1 MWVGWVTHY
10 YCVTLTRK
18 LHCRIAFCQSFD
30 IGCLIVEDTEHDIH
44 LEAFTQ
50 ATTML
55 LEFVQQRLKKTHG
68 NIKFTPKW
76 RCLKYCKKIF
86 FLSRCVYRSYPRS
99 GLYVSLDLKWSSA
112 LALGSLL
119 LVGHPLVS
127 VPRPDQRGKRV
138 VAF

>member
-1 MWVGWVTHY
+1 MAKSGLVMADFESTWLDHRNT
-10 YCVTLTRK
+10 
-18 LHCRIAFCQSFD
+18 
-30 IGCLIVEDTEHDIH
+30 
-44 LEAFTQ
+44 
-50 ATTML
+50 
-55 LEFVQQRLKKTHG
+55 
-68 NIKFTPKW
+68 
-76 RCLKYCKKIF
+76 KYCKKIF